1 MKWGTSTK
9 NIKSLINGN
18 LIQGNKEYGISISSD
33 SYIIYRNYF
42 YNNSQDSGI
51 SQAYDEGFNNTWYGN
66 YWSDYSGAGVYL
78 IDGLSGSVDPM
89 PVGYKPISAS
99 GFRVVSITA
108 IFVIVQVAIIY
119 RKHD

>member
-1 MKWGTSTK
+1 M
-9 NIKSLINGN
+9 
-18 LIQGNKEYGISISSD
+18 SSD